1 MKPTLRRAAGPLLAV
16 VLALLLWPAPA
27 LAHGGA
33 KITVNHDGRG
43 SVWVNVTYEDGH
55 PAEGFVD
62 ATLTAKEADGTAVA
76 PAKMVQSSAPGTLVY
91 MSTLPAGKWAVTVE
105 FGPPIARTCNA
116 AFDVGTAN
124 NTQQS
129 NCDAP
134 TPLAA
139 SGNAAAGNAAD
150 DGGNGSAWLLIA
162 IAVVGG
168 IVCVGLAL
176 ALRRRRR
183 EAEREAARKPKA
195 KAKAT
200 AKR

>member
-1 MKPTLRRAAGPLLAV
+1 MKPSLRRAAAPLLAAL
-16 VLALLLWPAPA
+16 LALLLWPPAPA
-27 LAHGGA
+27 AAHGGA

-62 ATLTAKEADGTAVA
+62 ATLSAKEADGTAVA

-91 MSTLPAGKWAVTVE
+91 MSTLPAGEWAVTVE
-105 FGPPIARTCNA
+105 FGPPIARTCTA
-116 AFDVGTAN
+116 AFQVGTTN

-139 SGNAAAGNAAD
+139 SAPATETAG
-150 DGGNGSAWLLIA
+150 GGNGTAWLLIGVA
-162 IAVVGG
+162 AVGG
-168 IVCVGLAL
+168 LVVATIAL
-176 ALRRRRR
+176 VLRRRRD
-183 EAEREAARKPKA
+183 AERAEAAAAARRKP
-195 KAKAT
+195 KAT